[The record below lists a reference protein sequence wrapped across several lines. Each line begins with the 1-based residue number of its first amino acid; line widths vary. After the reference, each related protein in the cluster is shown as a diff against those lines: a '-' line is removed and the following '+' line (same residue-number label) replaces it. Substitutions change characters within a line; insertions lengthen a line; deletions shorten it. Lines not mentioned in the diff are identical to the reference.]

1 MHALGVPTTRSLA
14 LTHLPTLPVLRERV
28 EKAAIVT
35 RVAPSF
41 IRIGSFQALNPPE
54 QMFFLGGGQQSAD
67 LDALRILGEYTAK
80 HVLRLDVEEGKPWAK
95 ALLMEC
101 ARRNALM
108 VAGWQVY
115 GFMHGV
121 INTDNVSIMGLTIDY
136 GPFAFMDVYD
146 SAHICNHSDDTGR
159 YSFKLQPTMII
170 FALRALLSALA
181 PVIGAENST
190 GAAVAA
196 AWHKDIAEEDLS
208 AWTKD
213 GLSIQQEMES
223 YIMTEFLNEY
233 NKLMRK
239 RLGLRTERDND
250 FKEIIEPFLGI
261 LEQRELDYSAAFR
274 ALSRFTPQLL
284 QSAYSLQFEMF
295 LQSLDATSQCAK
307 PDESTEAPAELWRRW
322 LQKFADRIE
331 EEADEWKE
339 HDVDWLKAR
348 EKYMLSANPRFV
360 LRQWNRWLL
369 IEFLNPEL
377 NEGLPPLTTSKI
389 YHAIKNSVIINFGDA
404 GWGAVGVSLNSK
416 PQSKLGILPLTLN
429 SKILFPYHLPLYP
442 QGWKGA
448 YSNSKSSC
456 YAAYEFG
463 GISSHTKCSSLLWDN
478 KENAGRRY

>member
-1 MHALGVPTTRSLA
+1 MQLKGAGRTPFSRSADGLAVVRSSVREYLCAEAMHALGVPTTRSLA

-95 ALLMEC
+95 ALLMDC

-190 GAAVAA
+190 GAAAAA

-239 RLGLRTERDND
+239 RLGLRTEREDD

-360 LRQWNRWLL
+360 LRQWVL
-369 IEFLNPEL
+369 EEV
-377 NEGLPPLTTSKI
+377 
-389 YHAIKNSVIINFGDA
+389 IKKVEADVVSGRRVLAKVLQMASRPFDS
-404 GWGAVGVSLNSK
+404 WGAEDQEIGEEISDEEVQEERRLCG
-416 PQSKLGILPLTLN
+416 LGDQAMLGFQC
-429 SKILFPYHLPLYP
+429 S
-442 QGWKGA
+442 
-448 YSNSKSSC
+448 
-456 YAAYEFG
+456 
-463 GISSHTKCSSLLWDN
+463 CSS
-478 KENAGRRY
+478 